1 MISRIFPPISFAS
14 RRFSLLGTILLYAI
28 CSPHASMG
36 QTWKALGPA
45 GGDVR
50 ALAVAPSDPQVVYLG
65 TTDGHV
71 FVSRDAGE
79 RWELVGRAG
88 AGPNSIV
95 TSILVNP
102 SDSQKLLASTW
113 TKETSGEAGA
123 IYRSGDGGKTWRESG
138 LAGHAVRALA
148 AAPSNSAI
156 LVAGALDGVFRSLDG
171 GNTWRRISPE
181 NDPELRNFD
190 SLAVDPRNPQI
201 IYAGTFHLPWKTTDG
216 GADWSPIHRG
226 MIDDSDVLSIA
237 VDPRNPSRILASA
250 CSGIYRSRDAG
261 ALWQKIQGMPY
272 SSRRTLIIRIDPSHP
287 DTLYAGTTEGLWR
300 SENQG
305 ASWQRISPADWVV
318 NTLAI
323 TSIGEPDQDNT
334 GSSERGRLLVGTEQ
348 QGILLSDDAG
358 QHFRAANGGFYH
370 RRISSLA
377 LDPAMPG
384 HMAAV
389 VADAPLPVV
398 ESVDG
403 GDSWLPLGAEGEIPD
418 AVRIFW
424 TPAGWR
430 VALASGGLARWDA
443 RSQKWARVGELQET
457 AARVRPVAGG
467 NKIAD
472 RNRPLPPVISDLA
485 FSESRW
491 FAATADGVL
500 ISEDK
505 GVSWS
510 PLPAASFGLPAD
522 SIRASRDGSRLRAVS
537 SGGMIFSDD
546 GGRTAYWRDL
556 PLDSGGVQR
565 IELTDDTTILATSRM
580 GLYLSRNAGSSWKRA
595 QSGLPAAP
603 VADLFLRGEFWFAEM
618 ASGEFYLSADRGL
631 NWQRLGGIGDS
642 GSRFEELQA
651 AMARAGK
658 EPGSI
663 YAPSGSDGL
672 FLLNL
677 QQPSSAPSLIAS
689 GR

>member
-1 MISRIFPPISFAS
+1 
-14 RRFSLLGTILLYAI
+14 
-28 CSPHASMG
+28 MG

-79 RWELVGRAG
+79 RWELAGRAG

-95 TSILVNP
+95 SSILVD
-102 SDSQKLLASTW
+102 SRDSQKLFASIW
-113 TKETSGEAGA
+113 TKETSGEAGG
-123 IYRSGDGGKTWRESG
+123 IYQSGDAGKTWRQSG

-148 AAPSNSAI
+148 AAPSDSAA

-171 GNTWRRISPE
+171 GTSWRRISPE

-190 SLAVDPRNPQI
+190 SLAVDPQNPQV

-237 VDPRNPSRILASA
+237 VDPQNPFRILASA
-250 CSGIYRSRDAG
+250 CSGIYRSGDAG
-261 ALWQKIQGMPY
+261 TLWQKIQGMPY

-300 SENQG
+300 SGNQG

-323 TSIGEPDQDNT
+323 TSIGVPDQDNI
-334 GSSERGRLLVGTEQ
+334 GLSERGRLLIGTEQ
-348 QGILLSDDAG
+348 QGVLLSDDAG
-358 QHFRAANGGFYH
+358 QHFRAANDGFFH

-377 LDPAMPG
+377 LDPATSG

-389 VADAPLPVV
+389 IANAPLPIV
-398 ESVDG
+398 ESDDG
-403 GDSWLPLGAEGEIPD
+403 GDSWLPLGAGGEIPD
-418 AVRIFW
+418 AMRIFW
-424 TPAGWR
+424 TPDGWR

-443 RSQKWARVGELQET
+443 RNQKWARLGKLQER
-457 AARVRPVAGG
+457 AARVRPL
-467 NKIAD
+467 AD
-472 RNRPLPPVISDLA
+472 RERFAEVNRPLLPVISDLA
-485 FSESRW
+485 FSESHW

-510 PLPAASFGLPAD
+510 PLPAASFGLTAD

-546 GGRTAYWRDL
+546 GGMTAHWRDL

-565 IELTDDTTILATSRM
+565 IEFADDTTILALSRT
-580 GLYLSRNAGSSWKRA
+580 GLYLSRDAGSSWKRA
-595 QSGLPAAP
+595 QNGLPAAP
-603 VADLFLRGEFWFAEM
+603 VADLFLRGELWFAEM
-618 ASGEFYLSADRGL
+618 ASGDFYLSADGGL

-677 QQPSSAPSLIAS
+677 NQSSSASSLIAA